1 MPLTIPVPEGRPTFA
16 LAPRGDLAMLE
27 ADIAVLGV
35 PHGVP
40 YDMDNLRAPSATAPA
55 AVREQSIRFGHW
67 LDHYDVDFGGRTGIA
82 RRHLDGRR
90 HDLRVLRDR

>member
-1 MPLTIPVPEGRPTFA
+1 MA
-16 LAPRGDLAMLE
+16 SRGDLATLE

-55 AVREQSIRFGHW
+55 AVREQSIR
-67 LDHYDVDFGGRTGIA
+67 LATGSITTTSTSA
-82 RRHLDGRR
+82 
-90 HDLRVLRDR
+90 DRSSPGVTCAWSTAAT